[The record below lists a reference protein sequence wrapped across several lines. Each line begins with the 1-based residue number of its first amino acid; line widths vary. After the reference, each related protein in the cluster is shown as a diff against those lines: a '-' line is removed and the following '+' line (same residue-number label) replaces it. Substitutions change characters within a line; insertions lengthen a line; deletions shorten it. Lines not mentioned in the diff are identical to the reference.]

1 MVVVLM
7 ILSLTITAQKK
18 PKIKGNKD
26 VVEVFKN
33 LDAFNQIEISDG
45 LNVSLMQTTAEGYR
59 LKADS
64 NLIDVFKVEVVD
76 SILKIYTTFK
86 ITSSKK
92 QEIAIT
98 FKNLEKITLRND
110 AKVEG
115 LNKFN
120 LSEFMLDSY
129 DGSDFEL
136 DVNSQKSIMNL
147 NGRTNGKLQ
156 IKCDDAMMNLND
168 NSYLKGNLSIANLN
182 LTLNKRADMKIEGDA
197 ENLNLITT
205 GASDIKAKDLKV
217 TYANLN
223 ASNTSDIYVYVTKEI
238 NIYAK
243 GKSFIYIYGSPEI
256 KVEGLNDK
264 SQIIKK

>member
-1 MVVVLM
+1 MVAVLM

-33 LDAFNQIEISDG
+33 LDAFNQVEISDG
-45 LNVSLMQTTAEGYR
+45 LNVSLMQTEAEGYR
-59 LKADS
+59 LKTDS

-129 DGSDFEL
+129 DGSDFKL

-156 IKCDDAMMNLND
+156 IRSDEATMNLYD
-168 NSYLKGNLSIANLN
+168 NAYLKGNLSIDNLN
-182 LTLNKRADMKIEGDA
+182 LSLNKRADMKVEGSA

-205 GASDIKAKDLKV
+205 GSSDIKAKELKV
-217 TYANLN
+217 TNAQLN
-223 ASNTSDIYVYVTKEI
+223 ASNTSDIYVYVSKELK
-238 NIYAK
+238 IYAK
-243 GKSFIYIYGSPEI
+243 GRSYIYVYGSPNI
-256 KVEGLNDK
+256 KVDGLNDK